1 MSKRLRVF
9 LGAGHGIETEHKRV
23 VMSNGV
29 VFKEWIFNRCMAMH
43 IIDILEEK
51 IIEYHYRNDTTDYDL
66 YERAKNVNS
75 IIQTGRAVAK
85 IRDNPY
91 IYNDIFVS
99 CHADFFTTSQP
110 HGAAVFTTRKQNNS
124 DIVAEYVIN
133 AMQDGGIKM
142 RTQDDDGDKDFEA
155 DFTVIKEVDCKAILI
170 EFGFMSNKIDV
181 AKLCDYS
188 YQRKLAECVVDG
200 LMKYHENEIK

>member
-1 MSKRLRVF
+1 MSKKLRIF
-9 LGAGHGIETEHKRV
+9 LDAGHGVDTDDKEVI
-23 VMSNGV
+23 MPNGI
-29 VFKEWIFNRCMAMH
+29 VFKEWVFNRCMADH
-43 IIDILEEK
+43 IIDILEEREISYQYK
-51 IIEYHYRNDTTDYDL
+51 STILDCSLRSRYLRVNRIIENN
-66 YERAKNVNS
+66 KNHARVYNHEY
-75 IIQTGRAVAK
+75 
-85 IRDNPY
+85 PF
-91 IYNDIFVS
+91 NDIFVS
-99 CHADFFTTSQP
+99 CHADYFTTPQP
-110 HGAAVFTTRKQNNS
+110 NGAAVFTTRKQNNS

-200 LMKYHENEIK
+200 LIKYHENEIK